1 MNNRFSLCA
10 YIYSNII
17 KKIQKKRQLFF
28 ANKCK
33 ILIISDSALLL

>member
-1 MNNRFSLCA
+1 MNNCFSLCA
-10 YIYSNII
+10 YIYSNIF
-17 KKIQKKRQLFF
+17 KKNSKETATFF